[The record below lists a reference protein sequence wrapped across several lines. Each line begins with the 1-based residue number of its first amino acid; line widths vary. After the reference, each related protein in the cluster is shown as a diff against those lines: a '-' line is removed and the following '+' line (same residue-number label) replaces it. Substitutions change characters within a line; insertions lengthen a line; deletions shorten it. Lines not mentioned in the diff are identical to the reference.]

1 MKDRCVWSVSAITK
15 LHFAGGFGQFDF
27 GEKKNMEKYGQS
39 TPPQYNL
46 SLVTSPVALYY
57 SDNDRLS
64 PVQVRQFCLHF
75 ADCQFVTARYII

>member
-1 MKDRCVWSVSAITK
+1 VKDLCVWSVSAITK
-15 LHFAGGFGQFDF
+15 LHFAGVFGQFDF

-75 ADCQFVTARYII
+75 ADCQFVTAR